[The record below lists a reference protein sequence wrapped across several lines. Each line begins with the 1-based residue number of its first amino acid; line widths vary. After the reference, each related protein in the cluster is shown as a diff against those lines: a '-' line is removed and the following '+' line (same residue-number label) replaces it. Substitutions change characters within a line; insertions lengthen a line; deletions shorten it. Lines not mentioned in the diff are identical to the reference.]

1 MQFRLL
7 SIMHKQIVSN
17 IFWLIAEKIITII
30 LVFYVEGVIARL
42 LSQQD
47 YGKWIYSI
55 NLVLLLSSLSLIV
68 GAEVLVPTLSKHKK
82 IADSLLFNT
91 FIIRLVFGFFTFICT
106 LIYANFFVTD
116 NVLRTF
122 LSALAMVLVL
132 NEPFGVVTSYFQSKV
147 NILPVTIVRIIALGV
162 RALVA
167 TVVLKWALSIDYIPW
182 SRVLESVTSAIGLSL
197 LYIIYRGK
205 IRFNFSKKISKI
217 LFYRG
222 LLLWPSLMMMYFFQR
237 IDRFFIEHYL
247 SFDYLALYGISV
259 QIIEQ
264 ATLLFG
270 MVVQSIAPIFIFN
283 RMSDAERFGKL
294 NRIVM
299 LMVGLSI
306 LSIIVGY
313 FLIPFFIQLVYGKSY
328 DGAIPITIG
337 LLPSLLFFSIDTVL
351 TQYFYAKNLGS
362 KLIYKWICMALI
374 TCLNY
379 WLCFG
384 VFQLKSAV
392 LIFNLNYIIMLIITM
407 FLFKKYVY
415 LNETKLVS

>member
-1 MQFRLL
+1 
-7 SIMHKQIVSN
+7 MHKQIVSN

-47 YGKWIYSI
+47 YGKWIYSV

-91 FIIRLVFGFFTFICT
+91 FIIRLVFGFFASFCTF
-106 LIYANFFVTD
+106 IYANFFVTD
-116 NVLRTF
+116 VILKS
-122 LSALAMVLVL
+122 LLGALALVLLL

-162 RALVA
+162 RALVV
-167 TVVLKWALSIDYIPW
+167 TVILKWGLSIDYIPW
-182 SRVLESVTSAIGLSL
+182 SRILEAITSAVGLSL
-197 LYIIYRGK
+197 LYIIYRGR
-205 IRFNFSKKISKI
+205 IRFKFSKKISKI

-270 MVVQSIAPIFIFN
+270 MVVQSIAPIYIFN
-283 RMSDAERFGKL
+283 KMSDAERFSKL

-313 FLIPFFIQLVYGKSY
+313 FLIPFFIQFVYGKGY
-328 DGAIPITIG
+328 FGAILITIG

-392 LIFNLNYIIMLIITM
+392 LVFNFNYIIMLIITM
-407 FLFKKYVY
+407 FLFKKYIY

>member
-1 MQFRLL
+1 
-7 SIMHKQIVSN
+7 MHKQIVSN

-47 YGKWIYSI
+47 YGKWIYSV

-82 IADSLLFNT
+82 LTESLLLNT
-91 FIIRLVFGFFTFICT
+91 FFIRLIFGFFAFVCT
-106 LIYANFFVTD
+106 TLYANFFVTD
-116 NVLRTF
+116 VILKSF
-122 LSALAMVLVL
+122 LSALALVLLL

-167 TVVLKWALSIDYIPW
+167 TVILKWALSIDYIPW

-247 SFDYLALYGISV
+247 SFNYLALYGISV

-299 LMVGLSI
+299 LMVGLSMV
-306 LSIIVGY
+306 SIIVGY
-313 FLIPFFIQLVYGKSY
+313 FLVPLFIHLVYGKSY

-351 TQYFYAKNLGS
+351 TQYFYAKNLGN
-362 KLIYKWICMALI
+362 KLIYKWIVMAI
-374 TCLNY
+374 VTCINY
-379 WLCFG
+379 WVCLG
-384 VFQLKSAV
+384 VFQLESAV
-392 LIFNLNYIIMLIITM
+392 LVFNINYLIMLLITV
-407 FLFKKYVY
+407 FLFKKYIYKEV
-415 LNETKLVS
+415 KISIF

>member
-1 MQFRLL
+1 
-7 SIMHKQIVSN
+7 MHKQIVSN

-47 YGKWIYSI
+47 YGKWIYSV

-91 FIIRLVFGFFTFICT
+91 FIIRLVFSFFAFICT
-106 LIYANFFVTD
+106 LIYANYFVTD

-132 NEPFGVVTSYFQSKV
+132 NEPFGVVTNYFQSKV
-147 NILPVTIVRIIALGV
+147 NILPVTIVRMVALGF
-162 RALVA
+162 RALVV
-167 TVVLKWALSIDYIPW
+167 TVVLKWALTIDYIPW

-197 LYIIYRGK
+197 LYFIYRGK
-205 IRFNFSKKISKI
+205 IRFKFSKKISKI

-270 MVVQSIAPIFIFN
+270 MVIQSIAPIYIFN
-283 RMSDAERFGKL
+283 KMSDAERFGKL
-294 NRIVM
+294 NRIVI
-299 LMVGLSI
+299 LMVGLSMV
-306 LSIIVGY
+306 SIIVGY
-313 FLIPFFIQLVYGKSY
+313 FLVPLFIQLVYGKSY

-337 LLPSLLFFSIDTVL
+337 LLPSLLFFSIDTL
-351 TQYFYAKNLGS
+351 LSQYFYAKNQGN
-362 KLIYKWICMALI
+362 KLIYKWTVMAI
-374 TCLNY
+374 VTCINY
-379 WLCFG
+379 WVCLG
-384 VFQLKSAV
+384 VFQLESAV
-392 LIFNLNYIIMLIITM
+392 LVFNINYLIMLLITV
-407 FLFKKYVY
+407 FLFKKYIYKEV
-415 LNETKLVS
+415 KISIF

>member
-1 MQFRLL
+1 
-7 SIMHKQIVSN
+7 MHKQIVSN
-17 IFWLIAEKIITII
+17 IFWLVAEKIITII

-47 YGKWIYSI
+47 YGKWIYSV

-91 FIIRLVFGFFTFICT
+91 FIIRLVFGFFASFCTF
-106 LIYANFFVTD
+106 IYANFFVTD
-116 NVLRTF
+116 IVLKSF
-122 LSALAMVLVL
+122 LGALALVLLL

-167 TVVLKWALSIDYIPW
+167 TVILKWALSIDYIPW
-182 SRVLESVTSAIGLSL
+182 SRILESITSAIGLSL

-299 LMVGLSI
+299 LMVGLSMV
-306 LSIIVGY
+306 SIIVGY
-313 FLIPFFIQLVYGKSY
+313 FLVPLFIQLVYGKSY

-351 TQYFYAKNLGS
+351 SQYFYAKNQGN
-362 KLIYKWICMALI
+362 KLIYKWTVMAI
-374 TCLNY
+374 VTCINY
-379 WLCFG
+379 WVCLG
-384 VFQLKSAV
+384 VFQLESAV
-392 LIFNLNYIIMLIITM
+392 LVFNINYFIMLLITV
-407 FLFKKYVY
+407 FLFKKYIYKKVKIS
-415 LNETKLVS
+415 TF

>member
-1 MQFRLL
+1 
-7 SIMHKQIVSN
+7 MHKQVVSN
-17 IFWLIAEKIITII
+17 IFWLVAEKIITII

-47 YGKWIYSI
+47 YGKWIYSV

-91 FIIRLVFGFFTFICT
+91 FIIRLLFGFFASFFT

-116 NVLRTF
+116 IVLKSF
-122 LSALAMVLVL
+122 LSALALVLLL

-167 TVVLKWALSIDYIPW
+167 TVILKWALSIDYIPW
-182 SRVLESVTSAIGLSL
+182 SRILESITSAIGLSL

-270 MVVQSIAPIFIFN
+270 MVIQSLAPIFIFN
-283 RMSDAERFGKL
+283 RMSDSERFGKL
-294 NRIVM
+294 NRIVI
-299 LMVGLSI
+299 LMVGLSMV
-306 LSIIVGY
+306 SIIVGY

-337 LLPSLLFFSIDTVL
+337 LLPSLLFFSIDTL
-351 TQYFYAKNLGS
+351 LSQYFYAKNQGN
-362 KLIYKWICMALI
+362 KLIYKWTVMAI
-374 TCLNY
+374 VTCINY
-379 WLCFG
+379 WVCLG
-384 VFQLKSAV
+384 VFQLESAV
-392 LIFNLNYIIMLIITM
+392 LVFNINYFIMLLITV
-407 FLFKKYVY
+407 FLFKKYIYKKVKIS
-415 LNETKLVS
+415 TF

>member
-1 MQFRLL
+1 
-7 SIMHKQIVSN
+7 MHKQVVSN
-17 IFWLIAEKIITII
+17 IFWLVAEKIITII

-47 YGKWIYSI
+47 YGKWIYSV

-91 FIIRLVFGFFTFICT
+91 FIIRLLFGFFASFFT

-116 NVLRTF
+116 IVLKSF
-122 LSALAMVLVL
+122 LSALALVLLL

-167 TVVLKWALSIDYIPW
+167 TVILKWALSIDYIPW
-182 SRVLESVTSAIGLSL
+182 SRILESITSAIGLSL

-270 MVVQSIAPIFIFN
+270 MVIQSIAPIFIFN

-306 LSIIVGY
+306 LSIILGY

-351 TQYFYAKNLGS
+351 SQYFYAKNQGN
-362 KLIYKWICMALI
+362 KLIYKWTVMAI
-374 TCLNY
+374 VTCINY
-379 WLCFG
+379 WVCLG
-384 VFQLKSAV
+384 VFQLESAV
-392 LIFNLNYIIMLIITM
+392 LVFNINYFIMLLITV
-407 FLFKKYVY
+407 FLFKKYIYKKVKIS
-415 LNETKLVS
+415 TF

>member
-1 MQFRLL
+1 
-7 SIMHKQIVSN
+7 MHKQVVSN
-17 IFWLIAEKIITII
+17 IFWLVAEKIITII

-47 YGKWIYSI
+47 YGKWIYSV

-82 IADSLLFNT
+82 LTESLLLNT
-91 FIIRLVFGFFTFICT
+91 FFIRLIFGFFAFICT
-106 LIYANFFVTD
+106 TLYANFFVTD
-116 NVLRTF
+116 IILKEF
-122 LSALAMVLVL
+122 LSALALVL
-132 NEPFGVVTSYFQSKV
+132 ILSEPFGVVTNYFQSRV
-147 NILPVTIVRIIALGV
+147 NIFPVTIVRMIALGV
-162 RALVA
+162 RALVI
-167 TVVLKWALSIDYIPW
+167 TIILKWALTSHYIPW

-197 LYIIYRGK
+197 LYFIYRGK
-205 IRFNFSKKISKI
+205 IRFHFSQVISKI
-217 LFYRG
+217 LFSRG

-247 SFDYLALYGISV
+247 SFNYLALYGISV

-270 MVVQSIAPIFIFN
+270 MVVQSIAPIYIFN
-283 RMSDAERFGKL
+283 KMSDAERFGKL

-351 TQYFYAKNLGS
+351 TQYFYAKNQGN
-362 KLIYKWICMALI
+362 KLIYKWIVMAI
-374 TCLNY
+374 VTCISY
-379 WLCFG
+379 WLCLG
-384 VFQLKSAV
+384 VLQFKSAV
-392 LIFNLNYIIMLIITM
+392 LVFNINYLIMLVITAI
-407 FLFKKYVY
+407 LFKKFIY
-415 LNETKLVS
+415 EK

>member
-1 MQFRLL
+1 
-7 SIMHKQIVSN
+7 MHKQIVSN

-47 YGKWIYSI
+47 YGKWIYSV

-82 IADSLLFNT
+82 ITDSLLFNT
-91 FIIRLVFGFFTFICT
+91 FIIRLVFGFFASFCTF
-106 LIYANFFVTD
+106 IYANFFVTD
-116 NVLRTF
+116 VILKSF
-122 LSALAMVLVL
+122 LNALALVLLL

-147 NILPVTIVRIIALGV
+147 NILPVTIVRMVALGV
-162 RALVA
+162 RALVV
-167 TVVLKWALSIDYIPW
+167 TVVLNCALTIDYIPW

-270 MVVQSIAPIFIFN
+270 MVVQSIAPIYIFN
-283 RMSDAERFGKL
+283 KMSDAERFGKL
-294 NRIVM
+294 NRIII

-328 DGAIPITIG
+328 DGAIPMTIG

-351 TQYFYAKNLGS
+351 TQYFYAKNLGN
-362 KLIYKWICMALI
+362 KLIYKWIVMSI
-374 TCLNY
+374 VTCISY
-379 WLCFG
+379 WLCLG
-384 VFQLKSAV
+384 VFQLESAV
-392 LIFNLNYIIMLIITM
+392 LVFNINYFIMLLITV
-407 FLFKKYVY
+407 FLFKKYIYKKV
-415 LNETKLVS
+415 KIRIF

>member
-1 MQFRLL
+1 
-7 SIMHKQIVSN
+7 MHKQVVSN
-17 IFWLIAEKIITII
+17 IFWLVVEKIITII

-47 YGKWIYSI
+47 YGKWIYSV

-91 FIIRLVFGFFTFICT
+91 FIIRLLFGFFALFCTF
-106 LIYANFFVTD
+106 IYANFFVSD
-116 NVLRTF
+116 VILKSF
-122 LSALAMVLVL
+122 LGALALFLLL

-167 TVVLKWALSIDYIPW
+167 TVTLKWALSIDYIPW

-270 MVVQSIAPIFIFN
+270 MVVQSIAPIYIFN
-283 RMSDAERFGKL
+283 KMSDAERFGKL

-313 FLIPFFIQLVYGKSY
+313 FLIPLFIQLVYGKSY

-351 TQYFYAKNLGS
+351 TQYFYAKNLGN
-362 KLIYKWICMALI
+362 KLIYKWIVMAI
-374 TCLNY
+374 VTCISY
-379 WLCFG
+379 WLCLG
-384 VFQLKSAV
+384 VLQFKSAV
-392 LIFNLNYIIMLIITM
+392 LVFNINYLIMLVITVI
-407 FLFKKYVY
+407 LFKKFIY
-415 LNETKLVS
+415 EK

>member
-1 MQFRLL
+1 
-7 SIMHKQIVSN
+7 MHKQIVSN
-17 IFWLIAEKIITII
+17 IFWLVAEKIITII

-47 YGKWIYSI
+47 YGKWIYSV

-91 FIIRLVFGFFTFICT
+91 FIIRLVFSFFAFICT
-106 LIYANFFVTD
+106 LIYANYFVTD

-132 NEPFGVVTSYFQSKV
+132 NEPFGVVTNYFQSKV
-147 NILPVTIVRIIALGV
+147 NILPVTIVRMVALGF
-162 RALVA
+162 RALVV
-167 TVVLKWALSIDYIPW
+167 TVVLKWALTIDYIPW

-313 FLIPFFIQLVYGKSY
+313 FLIPLFIQLVYGKSY

-337 LLPSLLFFSIDTVL
+337 LLPSLLFFSIDTL
-351 TQYFYAKNLGS
+351 LSQYFYAKNQGN
-362 KLIYKWICMALI
+362 KLIYKWTVMAI
-374 TCLNY
+374 VTCINY
-379 WLCFG
+379 WLCLG
-384 VFQLKSAV
+384 VFQLESAV
-392 LIFNLNYIIMLIITM
+392 LVFNINYFIMLLITV
-407 FLFKKYVY
+407 FLFKKYIYKKV
-415 LNETKLVS
+415 KISIF

>member
-1 MQFRLL
+1 
-7 SIMHKQIVSN
+7 MHKQIVSN
-17 IFWLIAEKIITII
+17 IFWLVAEKIITII

-47 YGKWIYSI
+47 YGKWIYSV

-91 FIIRLVFGFFTFICT
+91 FIIRLVFGFFASFCTF
-106 LIYANFFVTD
+106 IYANFFVTD
-116 NVLRTF
+116 IVLKSF
-122 LSALAMVLVL
+122 LGALALVLLL

-167 TVVLKWALSIDYIPW
+167 TVILKWALSIDYIPW
-182 SRVLESVTSAIGLSL
+182 SRILEAITSAIGLSL
-197 LYIIYRGK
+197 LYIVYRGK

-270 MVVQSIAPIFIFN
+270 MVVQSIAPIYIFN
-283 RMSDAERFGKL
+283 KMSDAERFGKL
-294 NRIVM
+294 NRIVI

-313 FLIPFFIQLVYGKSY
+313 FLIPFFIQFVYGKGY
-328 DGAIPITIG
+328 FGAIPITIG

-392 LIFNLNYIIMLIITM
+392 LIFNFNYIIMLIITM
-407 FLFKKYVY
+407 FLFKKYIY

>member
-1 MQFRLL
+1 
-7 SIMHKQIVSN
+7 MHKQIVSN
-17 IFWLIAEKIITII
+17 IFWLVAEKIITII

-47 YGKWIYSI
+47 YGKWIYSV

-91 FIIRLVFGFFTFICT
+91 FIIRLLFGFFALFCTF
-106 LIYANFFVTD
+106 IYANFFVSD
-116 NVLRTF
+116 VILKSF
-122 LSALAMVLVL
+122 LGALALFLLL

-167 TVVLKWALSIDYIPW
+167 TVILKWALSIDYIPW
-182 SRVLESVTSAIGLSL
+182 SRILEAITSAIGLSL

-294 NRIVM
+294 NRIVI

-313 FLIPFFIQLVYGKSY
+313 FLIPLFIQLVYGKSY

-351 TQYFYAKNLGS
+351 TQYFYAKNLGN
-362 KLIYKWICMALI
+362 KLIYKWIVMAI
-374 TCLNY
+374 VTCINY
-379 WLCFG
+379 WVCLG
-384 VFQLKSAV
+384 VFQLESAV
-392 LIFNLNYIIMLIITM
+392 LVFNINYLIMLLITV
-407 FLFKKYVY
+407 FLFKKYIYKEV
-415 LNETKLVS
+415 KISIF

>member
-1 MQFRLL
+1 
-7 SIMHKQIVSN
+7 MHKQVVSN
-17 IFWLIAEKIITII
+17 IFWLVAEKIITII

-42 LSQQD
+42 LSQPD
-47 YGKWIYSI
+47 YGKWIYSV

-82 IADSLLFNT
+82 LTESLLLNT
-91 FIIRLVFGFFTFICT
+91 FFIRLIFGFFAFICT
-106 LIYANFFVTD
+106 TLYANFFVTD
-116 NVLRTF
+116 IILKEF
-122 LSALAMVLVL
+122 LSALALVL
-132 NEPFGVVTSYFQSKV
+132 ILSEPFGVVTNYFQSRV
-147 NILPVTIVRIIALGV
+147 NIFPVTIVRMIALGV
-162 RALVA
+162 RALVI
-167 TVVLKWALSIDYIPW
+167 TIILKWALTSHYIPW

-197 LYIIYRGK
+197 LYFIYRGK
-205 IRFNFSKKISKI
+205 IRFHFSQVISKI
-217 LFYRG
+217 LFSRG

-247 SFDYLALYGISV
+247 SFNYLALYGISV

-270 MVVQSIAPIFIFN
+270 MVVQSIAPIYIFN
-283 RMSDAERFGKL
+283 KMSDAERFGKL

-351 TQYFYAKNLGS
+351 TQYFYAKNQGN
-362 KLIYKWICMALI
+362 KLIYKWIVMAI
-374 TCLNY
+374 VTCISY
-379 WLCFG
+379 WLCLG
-384 VFQLKSAV
+384 VLQFKSAV
-392 LIFNLNYIIMLIITM
+392 LVFNINYLIMLVITAI
-407 FLFKKYVY
+407 LFKKFIY
-415 LNETKLVS
+415 EK

>member
-1 MQFRLL
+1 
-7 SIMHKQIVSN
+7 MHKQIVSN

-47 YGKWIYSI
+47 YGKWIYSV

-91 FIIRLVFGFFTFICT
+91 FIIRLVFGFFASFCTF
-106 LIYANFFVTD
+106 IYANFFVTD
-116 NVLRTF
+116 VILKS
-122 LSALAMVLVL
+122 LLGALALVLLL

-167 TVVLKWALSIDYIPW
+167 TVILKWALSIDYIPW
-182 SRVLESVTSAIGLSL
+182 SRILEAITSAIGLSL

-247 SFDYLALYGISV
+247 SFNYLALYGISV

-270 MVVQSIAPIFIFN
+270 MVIQSIAPIFIFN

-299 LMVGLSI
+299 LMVGLSMV
-306 LSIIVGY
+306 SIIVGY

-351 TQYFYAKNLGS
+351 TQYFYAKNLGN
-362 KLIYKWICMALI
+362 KLIYKWIVMAI
-374 TCLNY
+374 VTCINY
-379 WLCFG
+379 WVCLG
-384 VFQLKSAV
+384 VFQLESAV
-392 LIFNLNYIIMLIITM
+392 LVFNINYLIMLLITV
-407 FLFKKYVY
+407 FLFKKYIYKEV
-415 LNETKLVS
+415 KISIF

>member
-1 MQFRLL
+1 
-7 SIMHKQIVSN
+7 MHKQIVSN
-17 IFWLIAEKIITII
+17 IFWLVAEKIITII
-30 LVFYVEGVIARL
+30 LVFYVEGIIARL

-47 YGKWIYSI
+47 YGKWVYSI

-82 IADSLLFNT
+82 LTDSLLFNT
-91 FIIRLVFGFFTFICT
+91 FIIRLVFGFFAFICT
-106 LIYANFFVTD
+106 LIYANYFVTD

-132 NEPFGVVTSYFQSKV
+132 NEPFGVVTNYFQSKV
-147 NILPVTIVRIIALGV
+147 NILPVTIVRMVALGF
-162 RALVA
+162 RALVV
-167 TVVLKWALSIDYIPW
+167 TVVLKWALTIDYIPW

-197 LYIIYRGK
+197 LYFIYRGK
-205 IRFNFSKKISKI
+205 IRFHFSQVIAKI
-217 LFYRG
+217 LFSRG

-270 MVVQSIAPIFIFN
+270 MVIQSLAPIFIFN
-283 RMSDAERFGKL
+283 RMSDSERFGKL
-294 NRIVM
+294 NRIVI
-299 LMVGLSI
+299 LMVGLSMV
-306 LSIIVGY
+306 SIIVGY

-337 LLPSLLFFSIDTVL
+337 LLPSLLFFSIDTL
-351 TQYFYAKNLGS
+351 LSQYFYAKNQGN
-362 KLIYKWICMALI
+362 KLIYKWTVMAI
-374 TCLNY
+374 VTCINY
-379 WLCFG
+379 WLCLG
-384 VFQLKSAV
+384 VFQLESAV
-392 LIFNLNYIIMLIITM
+392 LVFNINYFIMLLITV
-407 FLFKKYVY
+407 FLFKKYIYKKVKIS
-415 LNETKLVS
+415 TF

>member
-1 MQFRLL
+1 
-7 SIMHKQIVSN
+7 MHKQIVSN

-42 LSQQD
+42 LSQPD
-47 YGKWIYSI
+47 YGKWIYSV

-82 IADSLLFNT
+82 ITDSLLFNT
-91 FIIRLVFGFFTFICT
+91 FIIRLVFGFFASFCTF
-106 LIYANFFVTD
+106 IYANFFVTD
-116 NVLRTF
+116 AILKSF
-122 LSALAMVLVL
+122 LSALALVLLL

-294 NRIVM
+294 NRIVV

-351 TQYFYAKNLGS
+351 TQYFYAKNQGN
-362 KLIYKWICMALI
+362 KLIYKWIAMAMFTCM
-374 TCLNY
+374 NY
-379 WLCFG
+379 WLCLD
-384 VFQLKSAV
+384 VLQLKSAI
-392 LIFNLNYIIMLIITM
+392 LTYNLNYFIMLVITII
-407 FLFKKYVY
+407 LFRRYIYEK
-415 LNETKLVS
+415 